1 MKGCPGG
8 PAVPGGQSHAVGSQ
22 ERGPQVLGEPGQRRF
37 PPSSFCLGG
46 RSRAPAWGGSGGRKP
61 AEESEGPERGRRVL
75 DVTCSSQCS
84 PRCVRST
91 ACGVSLASVVHL
103 APPPWGSLDLSGAP
117 MVHVRREYGICTR
130 RREDPRIT
138 EGEAPRGRRC
148 PQSWLGPESLHMQPT
163 APRPRPSEA
172 LGNSEDRSAAG
183 CLPPCPV
190 QMPQFLS
197 ENQKPR

>member
-1 MKGCPGG
+1 MLRLG
-8 PAVPGGQSHAVGSQ
+8 VGQADGSQ
-22 ERGPQVLGEPGQRRF
+22 LW
-37 PPSSFCLGG
+37 SL
-46 RSRAPAWGGSGGRKP
+46 RALKGAGGSEP
-61 AEESEGPERGRRVL
+61 IVL

-103 APPPWGSLDLSGAP
+103 APPPWGSLNLSGAP

-138 EGEAPRGRRC
+138 DGETPPRGRRC
-148 PQSWLGPESLHMQPT
+148 PQSWLGPESLHRQPT

-190 QMPQFLS
+190 QMPQFFS